1 MYYSHLENV
10 LKRGASMELS
20 DLHIFR
26 TVVREGGIVR
36 AAQRLHRVPSN
47 ITTRI
52 KQLEASIGVQLFTRE
67 RHRLTLSQSGE
78 RLLVYAD
85 RMLLLSE
92 EARSVLSGT
101 APAGVLRL
109 GALESTAAS
118 RLPAILAAYH
128 KAYPHVSVELIT
140 GTNDALTAAVIDRR
154 VEAAFVAEAPAT
166 KELAYQPLFRECLV
180 IISAA
185 SHAPIRRPQDVDGD
199 SVIAFPNGC
208 YYRRVLQRW
217 LGERRLPSIRV
228 LELGSYHAIVACV
241 ASGTGIALAPES
253 VLETV
258 QHAAVTRHALPK
270 VHSDVVT
277 PLIWRASEQSPAL
290 VALRDLLVRQRSTAK
305 PAKRIA
311 AR

>member
-1 MYYSHLENV
+1 M
-10 LKRGASMELS
+10 MELS

-26 TVVREGGIVR
+26 TVAREGGIVR
-36 AAQRLHRVPSN
+36 AARRLHRVPSN

-52 KQLEASIGVQLFTRE
+52 QQLEASMGVQLFTRE
-67 RHRLTLSQSGE
+67 RNRLALSQSGE
-78 RLLVYAD
+78 RLLVHAE
-85 RMLLLSE
+85 RMLRLAD
-92 EARSVLSGT
+92 EARSDISGT
-101 APAGVLRL
+101 APSGVLRL

-128 KAYPHVSVELIT
+128 KAYPDVSVELMT
-140 GTNDALTAAVIDRR
+140 GTNDALTAAVVDRR
-154 VEAAFVAEAPAT
+154 VDAAFVAEAPASR
-166 KELAYQPLFRECLV
+166 ELAHQPLFRERLV

-185 SHAPIRRPQDVDGD
+185 THAPIHRAQDVDGD

-241 ASGTGIALAPES
+241 ASGTGIALVPES

-258 QHAAVTRHALPK
+258 QHAAVTQHPLPK

-277 PLIWRASEQSPAL
+277 PLIWRAAEQSPAL
-290 VALRDLLVRQRSTAK
+290 MALRDLLAGQRSNK
-305 PAKRIA
+305 K
-311 AR
+311 

>member
-1 MYYSHLENV
+1 
-10 LKRGASMELS
+10 MELS

-36 AAQRLHRVPSN
+36 AARRLHRVPSN

-52 KQLEASIGVQLFTRE
+52 QQLEASIGVQLFTRE
-67 RHRLTLSQSGE
+67 RHRLALSQSGE

-85 RMLLLSE
+85 RMLLLSD
-92 EARSVLSGT
+92 EARSVLASV
-101 APAGVLRL
+101 APSGVLRL
-109 GALESTAAS
+109 GALESTTAS

-128 KAYPHVSVELIT
+128 NAYPDVRVELIT

-166 KELAYQPLFRECLV
+166 KELACQPLFRERLV
-180 IISAA
+180 IISAS
-185 SHAPIRRPQDVDGD
+185 SHAPIRRPQDVTGD
-199 SVIAFPNGC
+199 SIIAFPNGC
-208 YYRRVLQRW
+208 FYRRVLQRW

-258 QHAAVTRHALPK
+258 QHAAVTRHVLPK

-277 PLIWRASEQSPAL
+277 PLVWRASEQSPAL
-290 VALRDLLVRQRSTAK
+290 VALRDLLARQRSTAR
-305 PAKRIA
+305 PSSRIA
-311 AR
+311 R

>member
-1 MYYSHLENV
+1 
-10 LKRGASMELS
+10 MELS

-36 AAQRLHRVPSN
+36 AARRLHRVPSN

-52 KQLEASIGVQLFTRE
+52 QQLEASIGVQLFTRE
-67 RHRLTLSQSGE
+67 HNRLALSQNGE

-85 RMLLLSE
+85 RMLLLSD
-92 EARSVLSGT
+92 EARSVLAGS
-101 APAGVLRL
+101 APSGVLRL

-118 RLPAILAAYH
+118 RLPVILAAYH
-128 KAYPHVSVELIT
+128 KAFPEVRVELIT

-154 VEAAFVAEAPAT
+154 VDAAFVAEPPAN
-166 KELAYQPLFRECLV
+166 KELAYESLFRERLV
-180 IISAA
+180 IISATG
-185 SHAPIRRPQDVDGD
+185 HAPIRRPRDVDGD

-253 VLETV
+253 VLATV
-258 QHAAVTRHALPK
+258 QHATVTRHALPK

-277 PLIWRASEQSPAL
+277 PLVWRASGQSPAL
-290 VALRDLLVRQRSTAK
+290 VALRELLARRRAPAK
-305 PAKRIA
+305 PERWTS

>member
-1 MYYSHLENV
+1 
-10 LKRGASMELS
+10 MELS

-36 AAQRLHRVPSN
+36 AARRLHRVPSN
-47 ITTRI
+47 VTTRI
-52 KQLEASIGVQLFTRE
+52 QQLEASIGVQLFTRD
-67 RHRLTLSQSGE
+67 HNRLALSQSGE

-85 RMLLLSE
+85 RMLLLSD
-92 EARSVLSGT
+92 EARSMLAGS
-101 APAGVLRL
+101 APSGVLRL
-109 GALESTAAS
+109 GALESTTAS

-128 KAYPHVSVELIT
+128 KAFPDVRVELTT

-154 VEAAFVAEAPAT
+154 VDAAFVAEAPT
-166 KELAYQPLFRECLV
+166 NKELAHQPLFRERLV
-180 IISAA
+180 IISATQ
-185 SHAPIRRPQDVDGD
+185 HPPIRRPQDVDGD

-241 ASGTGIALAPES
+241 ASGTGIALVPES
-253 VLETV
+253 VLATV
-258 QHAAVTRHALPK
+258 HDAAVTRHALPK

-277 PLIWRASEQSPAL
+277 PLVWRTSGQSPAL
-290 VALRDLLVRQRSTAK
+290 VALRELLARQRK
-305 PAKRIA
+305 A
-311 AR
+311 ATTPRRASVR

>member
-1 MYYSHLENV
+1 
-10 LKRGASMELS
+10 MELS

-26 TVVREGGIVR
+26 TVAREGGIVR
-36 AAQRLHRVPSN
+36 AARRLHRVPSN

-52 KQLEASIGVQLFTRE
+52 QQLEASIGVQLFTRE
-67 RHRLTLSQSGE
+67 HNRLALSQNGE

-85 RMLLLSE
+85 RMLLLSD
-92 EARSVLSGT
+92 EARSVLSGV
-101 APAGVLRL
+101 APSGVLRL
-109 GALESTAAS
+109 GALESTMAS
-118 RLPAILAAYH
+118 RLPVILAAYH
-128 KAYPHVSVELIT
+128 KAFPEVRVELIT

-154 VEAAFVAEAPAT
+154 VEAAFVAEAPAN
-166 KELAYQPLFRECLV
+166 KELAYQPLFRERLV
-180 IISAA
+180 IISATG
-185 SHAPIRRPQDVDGD
+185 HAPIRRPQDVDGD

-258 QHAAVTRHALPK
+258 QHAVVTRHTLPK
-270 VHSDVVT
+270 VHSEVVT
-277 PLIWRASEQSPAL
+277 PLVWRASGQSPAL
-290 VALRDLLVRQRSTAK
+290 VALRELLSRHRNRAQ
-305 PAKRIA
+305 PAGPMSGR
-311 AR
+311 

>member
-1 MYYSHLENV
+1 
-10 LKRGASMELS
+10 MELS

-36 AAQRLHRVPSN
+36 AARRLNRVPSN

-92 EARSVLSGT
+92 EARSVLSDT

-128 KAYPHVSVELIT
+128 KAYPDVSVELIT
-140 GTNDALTAAVIDRR
+140 GTNDALTAAVMDRR

-166 KELAYQPLFRECLV
+166 KEIAYQPLFRERLV

-185 SHAPIRRPQDVDGD
+185 SHAPIHRPQDLEGD

-270 VHSDVVT
+270 LHSDVVT

-290 VALRDLLVRQRSTAK
+290 VALRQLFVRPLSTAK

>member
-1 MYYSHLENV
+1 M
-10 LKRGASMELS
+10 
-20 DLHIFR
+20 
-26 TVVREGGIVR
+26 R
-36 AAQRLHRVPSN
+36 AARRLHRVPSN

-67 RHRLTLSQSGE
+67 HHRLTLSQSGE

-128 KAYPHVSVELIT
+128 KAYPDVSVELIT

-166 KELAYQPLFRECLV
+166 KELAYQALFRERLV

-185 SHAPIRRPQDVDGD
+185 SHAPIRRPQDVDAD

-217 LGERRLPSIRV
+217 LGERRMSSIRV
-228 LELGSYHAIVACV
+228 LSQRQDCWRRCRG
-241 ASGTGIALAPES
+241 
-253 VLETV
+253 
-258 QHAAVTRHALPK
+258 AAG
-270 VHSDVVT
+270 
-277 PLIWRASEQSPAL
+277 SPAPR
-290 VALRDLLVRQRSTAK
+290 A
-305 PAKRIA
+305 A
-311 AR
+311 ARRP

>member
-1 MYYSHLENV
+1 M
-10 LKRGASMELS
+10 MELS

-26 TVVREGGIVR
+26 TVAREGGIVR
-36 AAQRLHRVPSN
+36 AARRLHRVPSN

-52 KQLEASIGVQLFTRE
+52 QQLEASMGVQLFTRE
-67 RHRLTLSQSGE
+67 RNRLALSQRGE
-78 RLLVYAD
+78 RLLVHAE
-85 RMLLLSE
+85 RMLRLAD
-92 EARSVLSGT
+92 EARNDISGT
-101 APAGVLRL
+101 APSGVLRL

-128 KAYPHVSVELIT
+128 KAYPDVSVELMT
-140 GTNDALTAAVIDRR
+140 GTNDALTAAVLERR

-166 KELAYQPLFRECLV
+166 GELAHQPLFRERLV
-180 IISAA
+180 IISAVT
-185 SHAPIRRPQDVDGD
+185 HAPIRRAQDVAGD

-217 LGERRLPSIRV
+217 LGERRMPSVRV

-258 QHAAVTRHALPK
+258 QHAAVTRHPLPK

-290 VALRDLLVRQRSTAK
+290 LALRDLLSGQRVTD
-305 PAKRIA
+305 
-311 AR
+311 

>member
-1 MYYSHLENV
+1 
-10 LKRGASMELS
+10 MELS

-36 AAQRLHRVPSN
+36 AARRLHRVPSN

-128 KAYPHVSVELIT
+128 KAYPDVSVELIT
-140 GTNDALTAAVIDRR
+140 GTNDALTNAVIDRR

-166 KELAYQPLFRECLV
+166 KELAYQPLFRERLV

-185 SHAPIRRPQDVDGD
+185 SHAPIRRPQDVDAD

-208 YYRRVLQRW
+208 SYRRVLQRW

-253 VLETV
+253 VLDTV
-258 QHAAVTRHALPK
+258 QQAAVTRHALPK

-290 VALRDLLVRQRSTAK
+290 VALRELLVRQRTMAK

>member
-1 MYYSHLENV
+1 
-10 LKRGASMELS
+10 MELS

-47 ITTRI
+47 VTTRI
-52 KQLEASIGVQLFTRE
+52 QQLEASIGMQLFTRE
-67 RHRLTLSQSGE
+67 HNRLSLSQSGE

-85 RMLLLSE
+85 RMLLLSD
-92 EARSVLSGT
+92 EARSIVSGA
-101 APAGVLRL
+101 APSGVLRL
-109 GALESTAAS
+109 GALESTSAS

-128 KAYPHVSVELIT
+128 KAFPDVRVELIT

-154 VEAAFVAEAPAT
+154 VEGAFVAEAPSN
-166 KELAYQPLFRECLV
+166 KELAYQPLFRERLV

-199 SVIAFPNGC
+199 SVIVFPNGC

-217 LGERRLPSIRV
+217 LGDRRLPSVRV

-258 QHAAVTRHALPK
+258 QHAAVARHALPK

-277 PLIWRASEQSPAL
+277 PLVWRASEQSPAL
-290 VALRDLLVRQRSTAK
+290 VALRELLARQRSMAK
-305 PAKRIA
+305 SARRISG
-311 AR
+311 R

>member
-1 MYYSHLENV
+1 V
-10 LKRGASMELS
+10 ELS

-36 AAQRLHRVPSN
+36 AARRLHRVPSN

-52 KQLEASIGVQLFTRE
+52 QQLEASIGVQLFTRE
-67 RHRLTLSQSGE
+67 HNRLALSQSGE

-85 RMLLLSE
+85 RMLLLSD
-92 EARSVLSGT
+92 EARSVLAGSVPSGM
-101 APAGVLRL
+101 LRL
-109 GALESTAAS
+109 GALESTTAS

-128 KAYPHVSVELIT
+128 KAFPDVRVELIT

-154 VEAAFVAEAPAT
+154 VEAAFVAEAPVN
-166 KELAYQPLFRECLV
+166 KELAHQPLFRERLV
-180 IISAA
+180 IISAT
-185 SHAPIRRPQDVDGD
+185 SHPPIRRPQDVEGD

-241 ASGTGIALAPES
+241 ASGTGIALVPES
-253 VLETV
+253 VLAMV
-258 QHAAVTRHALPK
+258 QDAAVARHALPK

-277 PLIWRASEQSPAL
+277 PLVWRVSGQSPAL
-290 VALRDLLVRQRSTAK
+290 VALRELLARRRTMAT
-305 PAKRIA
+305 PARGVSG
-311 AR
+311 R

>member
-1 MYYSHLENV
+1 
-10 LKRGASMELS
+10 MELS

-36 AAQRLHRVPSN
+36 AARRLHRVPSN

-67 RHRLTLSQSGE
+67 HHRLMLSQSGE

-92 EARSVLSGT
+92 EARSVLAGT

-128 KAYPHVSVELIT
+128 KAYPDVSVELIT

-166 KELAYQPLFRECLV
+166 KELAYQALFRERLV
-180 IISAA
+180 IISTA
-185 SHAPIRRPQDVDGD
+185 SHAPIRRPQDVDAD

-217 LGERRLPSIRV
+217 LGERRLSSIRV

-277 PLIWRASEQSPAL
+277 PLIWRASESSPAL
-290 VALRDLLVRQRSTAK
+290 VALRELLVRPRSTAK

>member
-1 MYYSHLENV
+1 
-10 LKRGASMELS
+10 MELS

-36 AAQRLHRVPSN
+36 AARRLHRVPSN

-85 RMLLLSE
+85 RMLLLSA
-92 EARSVLSGT
+92 EARSVISGT

-128 KAYPHVSVELIT
+128 KAYPDVSVELIT
-140 GTNDALTAAVIDRR
+140 GTNDALTAAVMDRR

-166 KELAYQPLFRECLV
+166 KELAYQPLFRERLV

-185 SHAPIRRPQDVDGD
+185 SHAPIRRPQDVDAD

-208 YYRRVLQRW
+208 SYRRVLQRW

-290 VALRDLLVRQRSTAK
+290 VALRELLVRQRSTAK
-305 PAKRIA
+305 PTKPIA

>member
-1 MYYSHLENV
+1 
-10 LKRGASMELS
+10 MELS
-20 DLHIFR
+20 DLNIFR
-26 TVVREGGIVR
+26 TVAREGGIVR

-85 RMLLLSE
+85 RML
-92 EARSVLSGT
+92 VLSDEAMKAIAGT
-101 APAGVLRL
+101 APSGVLRL

-128 KAYPHVSVELIT
+128 KAYPEVSVELMT
-140 GTNDALTAAVIDRR
+140 GTNDALTSAVIDRR
-154 VEAAFVAEAPAT
+154 VDAAFVAEAPT
-166 KELAYQPLFRECLV
+166 GKELAHEPLFRERLV
-180 IISAA
+180 IISATD
-185 SHAPIRRPQDVDGD
+185 HAPIRRPQDVDGD

-217 LGERRLPSIRV
+217 LGERRLPSVRV

-258 QHAAVTRHALPK
+258 QHAAVARHALPK
-270 VHSDVVT
+270 VHSEVVT
-277 PLIWRASEQSPAL
+277 PLIWRVSGQSPAL
-290 VALRDLLVRQRSTAK
+290 AALRDLLAGRQQRK
-305 PAKRIA
+305 QRG
-311 AR
+311 RNHNNGLG

>member
-1 MYYSHLENV
+1 
-10 LKRGASMELS
+10 MELS

-36 AAQRLHRVPSN
+36 AARRLHRVPSN

-128 KAYPHVSVELIT
+128 KAYPDVSVELIT

-166 KELAYQPLFRECLV
+166 KELAYQALFRERLV

-185 SHAPIRRPQDVDGD
+185 SHAPIRRPQDVDAD

-217 LGERRLPSIRV
+217 LGERRMSSIRV

-241 ASGTGIALAPES
+241 ASGTGIALTPES

-277 PLIWRASEQSPAL
+277 PLICLASEQSPAL
-290 VALRDLLVRQRSTAK
+290 VALRELLVRPRSTAK

-311 AR
+311 ALTCP

>member
-1 MYYSHLENV
+1 MENYN
-10 LKRGASMELS
+10 LPGATTMELS

-26 TVVREGGIVR
+26 TVAREGGIVR
-36 AAQRLHRVPSN
+36 AARRLHRVPSN

-52 KQLEASIGVQLFTRE
+52 QQLEASIGVQLFTRE
-67 RHRLTLSQSGE
+67 HNRLSLSQSGE

-85 RMLLLSE
+85 RMLGLSD
-92 EARSVLSGT
+92 EAMKAIAGA
-101 APAGVLRL
+101 APSGVLRL

-118 RLPAILAAYH
+118 RLPALLAAYH
-128 KAYPHVSVELIT
+128 KAYPEVSVELMT
-140 GTNDALTAAVIDRR
+140 GTNDALTSAVIDRR
-154 VEAAFVAEAPAT
+154 VDAAFVAEAPAS
-166 KELAYQPLFRECLV
+166 KELAHAPLFRERLV

-185 SHAPIRRPQDVDGD
+185 DHAPIRRPRDVDGD

-217 LGERRLPSIRV
+217 LGERRLPSVRV

-241 ASGTGIALAPES
+241 ASGTGIALVPES

-258 QHAAVTRHALPK
+258 QHAAIARHPLPK

-277 PLIWRASEQSPAL
+277 PLVWRVSGQSQAL
-290 VALRDLLVRQRSTAK
+290 VALRDLLAGLRGTGK
-305 PAKRIA
+305 PAGR
-311 AR
+311 R

>member
-1 MYYSHLENV
+1 
-10 LKRGASMELS
+10 MELS

-36 AAQRLHRVPSN
+36 AARRLHRVPSN

-52 KQLEASIGVQLFTRE
+52 QQLEASIGVQLFTRE
-67 RHRLTLSQSGE
+67 HNRLALSQNGE

-85 RMLLLSE
+85 RMLLLSD
-92 EARSVLSGT
+92 EARSALSGA
-101 APAGVLRL
+101 APSGVLRL

-128 KAYPHVSVELIT
+128 KAFPDVRVELIT

-154 VEAAFVAEAPAT
+154 VEAAFVAEAPAN
-166 KELAYQPLFRECLV
+166 KELAYQPLFRERLV
-180 IISAA
+180 IIAA
-185 SHAPIRRPQDVDGD
+185 AGHAPIRRPQDVAGD
-199 SVIAFPNGC
+199 SVIAFPDGC

-277 PLIWRASEQSPAL
+277 PLVWRTSAQSPAL
-290 VALRDLLVRQRSTAK
+290 VALRGLLVRQRT
-305 PAKRIA
+305 KRD
-311 AR
+311 R

>member
-1 MYYSHLENV
+1 
-10 LKRGASMELS
+10 MELS

-67 RHRLTLSQSGE
+67 HHRLTLSQSGE

-128 KAYPHVSVELIT
+128 KAYPNVSVELIT

-166 KELAYQPLFRECLV
+166 KELAYRALFRERLV
-180 IISAA
+180 IIAAA
-185 SHAPIRRPQDVDGD
+185 SHAPIRRPQDVDAD
-199 SVIAFPNGC
+199 SLITFPDGC

-217 LGERRLPSIRV
+217 LGERRLPSFRV

-241 ASGTGIALAPES
+241 ASGTGIGLAPES

-270 VHSDVVT
+270 LHSDVVT
-277 PLIWRASEQSPAL
+277 PLIWRASEQSAAL
-290 VALRDLLVRQRSTAK
+290 VALRELLVRPLSTAK

>member
-1 MYYSHLENV
+1 
-10 LKRGASMELS
+10 MELS

-36 AAQRLHRVPSN
+36 AARRLHRVPSN

-128 KAYPHVSVELIT
+128 KAYPDVSVELIT

-166 KELAYQPLFRECLV
+166 KELAYQPLFRERLV

-185 SHAPIRRPQDVDGD
+185 SHAPIRRPQDVDAD

-290 VALRDLLVRQRSTAK
+290 AALREFLVRPRSTAK
-305 PAKRIA
+305 TAKRIA

>member
-1 MYYSHLENV
+1 
-10 LKRGASMELS
+10 MELS

-36 AAQRLHRVPSN
+36 AARRLHRVPSN

-52 KQLEASIGVQLFTRE
+52 QQLEASIGVQLFTRE
-67 RHRLTLSQSGE
+67 HNRLVLSQSGE

-85 RMLLLSE
+85 RMLLLSD
-92 EARSVLSGT
+92 EARSVLTGA
-101 APAGVLRL
+101 APSGVLRL

-118 RLPAILAAYH
+118 RLPAVLADYH
-128 KAYPHVSVELIT
+128 ESFPEVRIELIT
-140 GTNDALTAAVIDRR
+140 GTNDALTAAVIERR
-154 VEAAFVAEAPAT
+154 VEAAFVAEAPVD
-166 KELAYQPLFRECLV
+166 KELAHLPLFRERLT

-185 SHAPIRRPQDVDGD
+185 SHVPIRRPQDVDGD
-199 SVIAFPNGC
+199 TVIAFPNGC

-217 LGERRLPSIRV
+217 LGERRLPSVRI

-258 QHAAVTRHALPK
+258 QHASVTRHALPK

-290 VALRDLLVRQRSTAK
+290 VALRELMVRQRPEDRPGSRMATRRQALRHST
-305 PAKRIA
+305 P
-311 AR
+311 

>member
-1 MYYSHLENV
+1 
-10 LKRGASMELS
+10 MELS

-36 AAQRLHRVPSN
+36 AARRLHRVPSN

-101 APAGVLRL
+101 VPAGVLRL

-128 KAYPHVSVELIT
+128 KAYPDVSVELIT

-154 VEAAFVAEAPAT
+154 VEAAFVAEAPT
-166 KELAYQPLFRECLV
+166 TEELAYQALFRERLV

-185 SHAPIRRPQDVDGD
+185 SHAPIRRPQDVDAD

-258 QHAAVTRHALPK
+258 QHAAVTRHTLPK

-290 VALRDLLVRQRSTAK
+290 VALRDLLVRQRSAAK